1 MLLVPQKRDEMQ
13 GAEKELNFFSN
24 DPLSRVVSWQSRD
37 PFSTILVPSWLCEPR
52 LVIKPF
58 STPVTLCVKGE
69 AGFNCAIIYM
79 MIRLKLSPISLLLKY
94 HTNHKKILHF
104 IIQWVHL
111 CVEEVSTPTVL
122 ARCISDTPTD
132 GEEGKGKKKCFFFTF
147 CFMSLEENQQGENR
161 LFKIILLSSYFYLF

>member
-1 MLLVPQKRDEMQ
+1 MRC
-13 GAEKELNFFSN
+13 KEQRKNLIFFSN

-69 AGFNCAIIYM
+69 AGFNCVIIYM

-94 HTNHKKILHF
+94 HTNHKKNSTLYDPMSPSMCGRGFNTHSISEMH
-104 IIQWVHL
+104 IWYAHGWGGGERQ
-111 CVEEVSTPTVL
+111 EEV
-122 ARCISDTPTD
+122 
-132 GEEGKGKKKCFFFTF
+132 FFTF

-161 LFKIILLSSYFYLF
+161 CFKIKLLSSYFYLF